1 MEEKMIRKISYVLLL
16 ALSASA
22 PLVFTTGC
30 AVTRGRETM
39 GQYTDDKVIT
49 SKVKTALVRDPAVK
63 GGDVNVTTFQ
73 GVVQLSGFVENQ
85 TQKERA
91 GELARQVNGVSEVH
105 NDLIVQTGRYTL
117 SANFVRQLQGV
128 LVQKW

>member
-1 MEEKMIRKISYVLLL
+1 MIRKISYVLLL

-22 PLVFTTGC
+22 PLVFSTGC

-49 SKVKTALVRDPAVK
+49 SKVKTALVKDPAVK

-105 NDLIVQTGRYTL
+105 NDLIVQTGR
-117 SANFVRQLQGV
+117 
-128 LVQKW
+128 